1 MYSTYPPFGPPSS
14 VHSGSSALEGV
25 LKNGA
30 AAAAAAA
37 MNMHTMQLEWLA
49 RTGMLY
55 HRFPELAGKF
65 QLKFKRTKNCFII
78 FDNLA
83 YFFSDIIKL
92 ILKPYIFLKVEAPQA
107 HVSSSGRWLR
117 SQVG

>member
-1 MYSTYPPFGPPSS
+1 MYSSYPPFGPPSS
-14 VHSGSSALEGV
+14 VHNGSSTLEGV

-65 QLKFKRTKNCFII
+65 YLDKGWYAEFLLFNFLSKTRLICRVS
-78 FDNLA
+78 A
-83 YFFSDIIKL
+83 MKL
-92 ILKPYIFLKVEAPQA
+92 SKIYTENN
-107 HVSSSGRWLR
+107 SSRIEL
-117 SQVG
+117 

>member
-1 MYSTYPPFGPPSS
+1 MCQISILIGFKKNCFSMIRKKTFFLRSPLYSSYPPFGPPSS
-14 VHSGSSALEGV
+14 VHTGSSTLEGV

-65 QLKFKRTKNCFII
+65 QSN
-78 FDNLA
+78 
-83 YFFSDIIKL
+83 IKL
-92 ILKPYIFLKVEAPQA
+92 
-107 HVSSSGRWLR
+107 
-117 SQVG
+117 